1 MKCVGSTYSSSRADL
16 SGRRRRG
23 ISLMEVILA
32 TALLMGS
39 VVVLSRLVGMGRTQA
54 NKAEFQSEAQRL
66 CENTIHEIM
75 LGLRPLESIER
86 APLRSIS
93 AAGAGQLE
101 DRVADDNFSGTV
113 GESTVDANPPWLYS
127 VRIALVQD
135 APELTR
141 LTVEVL
147 QTESL
152 LRRPSQFQLS
162 RWVRSGT
169 VSGSEFPGAIFSEAG
184 GFR

>member
-1 MKCVGSTYSSSRADL
+1 MKCVGPTYSGSRADL
-16 SGRRRRG
+16 SGHGRRG

-75 LGLRPLESIER
+75 LGLRPLESIEK
-86 APLRSIS
+86 APLRAIS
-93 AAGAGQLE
+93 AAGAGRLE
-101 DRVADDNFSGTV
+101 DRVANDDFTGMF
-113 GESTVDANPPWLYS
+113 GESTADTNPRWLYS
-127 VRIALVQD
+127 VRIAPVQD
-135 APELTR
+135 SPELTG

-147 QTESL
+147 QTGSL

-169 VSGSEFPGAIFSEAG
+169 ASGSEFPGELFSEAG